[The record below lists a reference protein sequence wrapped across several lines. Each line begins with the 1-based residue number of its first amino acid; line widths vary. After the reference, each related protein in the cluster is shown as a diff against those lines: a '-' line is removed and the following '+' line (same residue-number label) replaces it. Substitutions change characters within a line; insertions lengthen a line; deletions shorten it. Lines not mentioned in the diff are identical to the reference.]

1 MKLNDSAVILFVKYY
16 PLAIFIS
23 IYLFF
28 ITFHNTDF
36 IIFIVILPTF
46 FLYFYCLN
54 ILNNRLLKYKSDLKQ
69 AHLINHKKETL
80 LLQQSKLATMG
91 RDDWKYCSSMETT
104 S

>member
-46 FLYFYCLN
+46 FSIFT
-54 ILNNRLLKYKSDLKQ
+54 
-69 AHLINHKKETL
+69 A
-80 LLQQSKLATMG
+80 
-91 RDDWKYCSSMETT
+91 
-104 S
+104 